1 MKHEQERKLWEI
13 LHPAGKVSSAVTT
26 LENWYH
32 FVTLNGNL
40 LCDLAIQRLDVNPTE
55 KCACELE
62 RQEQNC
68 PEREESQ
75 CSPNWND
82 YMNEPQPHM
91 TRGWTDLYSKSGSIT
106 LWCDKS
112 RQRCSLGRGG
122 GWVLGVGCAGQCG
135 TGNHSAVWRGQRP
148 HRGRSLEVDSLSY
161 SSIPCTFLFLCVDHS
176 KKNFRKEKAISKF
189 TGMRCKE
196 TPGRGWFG
204 KEKVWDWCKWLKF
217 YFNPRSTDWNRS
229 SCAAS
234 RPKSGKSC
242 PKEKLL

>member
-75 CSPNWND
+75 C
-82 YMNEPQPHM
+82 PQTEM
-91 TRGWTDLYSKSGSIT
+91 IT
-106 LWCDKS
+106 
-112 RQRCSLGRGG
+112 
-122 GWVLGVGCAGQCG
+122 
-135 TGNHSAVWRGQRP
+135 
-148 HRGRSLEVDSLSY
+148 
-161 SSIPCTFLFLCVDHS
+161 
-176 KKNFRKEKAISKF
+176 
-189 TGMRCKE
+189 
-196 TPGRGWFG
+196 
-204 KEKVWDWCKWLKF
+204 
-217 YFNPRSTDWNRS
+217 
-229 SCAAS
+229 
-234 RPKSGKSC
+234 
-242 PKEKLL
+242 